1 MPHVIIKLQ
10 AGRSAQQKSQLAK
23 MVAKAVMA
31 GANCTEE
38 AVSVSVEDVE
48 KDRWIEDVYRLD
60 ILGKPDQLF
69 KKPGYDP
76 L

>member
-10 AGRSAQQKSQLAK
+10 VGRSAQQKTHLAE

-48 KDRWIEDVYRLD
+48 KDRWVEAVYRPD
-60 ILGKPDQLF
+60 ILGKPDQVF

>member
-1 MPHVIIKLQ
+1 MPHVIIKLR
-10 AGRSAQQKSQLAK
+10 AGRSAHQKAQLAE

-31 GANCTEE
+31 GANCTED
-38 AVSVSVEDVE
+38 AVSVSVEDIE
-48 KDRWIEDVYRLD
+48 KDRWVEDVYRPD
-60 ILGKPDQLF
+60 IMDKPDQLY